1 MKQIANFFTDWK
13 NKSITKFHEA
23 KRFILF
29 VIEHF
34 IKDDCTYRASALA
47 FTSLLAVVPLMSVG
61 LALLSSFPVFQNLS
75 GPVQDFIFENFVP
88 ATGKIIQDYLQQF
101 SAQVS
106 KLSIWG
112 VAFLFVTALLVM
124 VTIEKAMNRIWKTH
138 TSRRGVAAFLLYWAI
153 LSLAPVLLG
162 LSLAASSYVLSIPFI
177 QEHHAPLL
185 FLNSIPFLLSL
196 VGFTFLY
203 VVVPNCP
210 VKIIHGLWGGIVAAI
225 LFESAKQAFAY
236 YLTQYDTYQLL
247 YGAFAT
253 VPIFFV
259 WVYWV
264 WVITLLGAEISYAL
278 SVHYKRRPGTP
289 IDGFSHALLWLYQLW
304 LAQKSGHGLTREALI
319 HASSRPFAINVDDMI
334 NELIGSGLLH
344 NTDIDELMLSRDLSQ
359 VSLYWLTQHLPYRL
373 PTHIELQQEEE
384 VHPTPWCKVL
394 DKTDIELQKALSINL
409 AQLFSQ
415 PLEDEVEVVSQH

>member
-1 MKQIANFFTDWK
+1 MTTLFKDWK
-13 NKSITKFHEA
+13 TIALTKFHEA
-23 KRFILF
+23 KRFVLF
-29 VIEHF
+29 VVEHF

-75 GPVQDFIFENFVP
+75 GPVQDFIFQNFVP

-124 VTIEKAMNRIWKTH
+124 VTIEKAMNKIWKTH

-153 LSLAPVLLG
+153 LSLGPVLLG
-162 LSLAASSYVLSIPFI
+162 LSLAASSYVLSMPIIQTHQAPPFV
-177 QEHHAPLL
+177 
-185 FLNSIPFLLSL
+185 LNSVPFFLSL

-210 VKIIHGLWGGIVAAI
+210 VKLVDGLWGGVVAAI

-278 SVHYKRRPGTP
+278 SVHYKRRPGIP
-289 IDGFSHALLWLYQLW
+289 IDGFSHALLWLHQLW
-304 LAQKSGHGLTREALI
+304 LAQKVGRGLSREALI
-319 HASSRPFAINVDDMI
+319 YSSSQPFAVNVDDMI
-334 NELIGSGLLH
+334 NELMNAGLIH
-344 NTDIDELMLSRDLSQ
+344 STSTDELMLSRNLSQ
-359 VSLYWLTQHLPYRL
+359 VSLYWLTQHLPYPL
-373 PTHIELQQEEE
+373 PTHEELEREASPQS
-384 VHPTPWCKVL
+384 TPWRQVL
-394 DKTDIELQKALSINL
+394 SKTDIELQKTLSFSL
-409 AQLFSQ
+409 TELFSQ
-415 PLEDEVEVVSQH
+415 APPAESA